1 MQMIV
6 DLIQDFGILSLSIA
20 VALLALKHK
29 R

>member
-6 DLIQDFGILSLSIA
+6 DLIQDFGILFLSIA
-20 VALLALKHK
+20 VALLTLKHK